1 LARSIKLRK
10 TFHQRVKARGI
21 RLQVEQIKL
30 RWRLGVLAGVA
41 MMILALYPQLN
52 LWVLRGH
59 DWNGAYAYNDID
71 EVAYAAYLQAL
82 IDARPRRNDPFAGR
96 DDSPEARQPESLF
109 SIQFIPPYA
118 IALLARPFGLSA
130 QSMMTVT
137 GVLAAFATALSLFW
151 LLGTL
156 TKDDAVAATSA
167 LMILCLGTLACAQGA
182 IVQLMGRGWAY
193 PYLPFLRR
201 YLPALPFPFFFLFCA
216 LVWRSLKDKSKRAFY
231 FYAAGAG
238 LAFAVL
244 VYSYF
249 YLWTTALAWLAC
261 FALLLLIAKPDG
273 WKRDFKSLSVTGV
286 IAILALVPY
295 AILLSNRATTM
306 DSVQLLTF
314 TRKPDFFRPPTLIG
328 IAVLIILLY
337 AVRRGRLEWRNRE
350 TLFAAAFAL
359 TPLLVFNQQIVTGR
373 SLQPIH
379 YEVFIVNYVAALSVV
394 LTVALILRAGFA
406 ALDARRKLRGRV
418 LLFTALATFAWGVVE
433 ADITTHVVDDQN
445 IMRDEALPVGKR
457 LRELALEAKA
467 SGVEKPGLVFAP
479 NLIEGDDLPTLAP
492 QGVLWARHLHVFAST
507 TWEEN
512 KERFYQHCYYAG
524 LDARW
529 LQSELTGGNYIVVI
543 ALFGWGRHH
552 DRLTVNAT
560 PLTPEEIA
568 TEVDRYSKYIESF
581 NRERA
586 AQLLLAYVVTD
597 ADGQTNLTNLDR
609 WYERVAGERHGKFT
623 FYRLR
628 LK

>member
-1 LARSIKLRK
+1 
-10 TFHQRVKARGI
+10 
-21 RLQVEQIKL
+21 LQVEQIKL

-52 LWVLRGH
+52 LWVLRGAE
-59 DWNGAYAYNDID
+59 WNGAYAYNDID

-82 IDARPRRNDPFAGR
+82 IDNRPRRNDPFTGR
-96 DDSPEARQPESLF
+96 DDAPGARQPESLF

-130 QSMMTVT
+130 QSMMIVT
-137 GVLAAFATALSLFW
+137 GALAALAAALALFW
-151 LLGTL
+151 LLGII
-156 TKDDAVAATSA
+156 TKDDRVAATGA
-167 LMILCLGTLACAQGA
+167 LITLCLGTLACAQGA

-201 YLPALPFPFFFLFCA
+201 YLPALPFPVFFIFCA
-216 LVWRSLKDKSKRAFY
+216 LIWRSLRNESKRVFY
-231 FYAAGAG
+231 LSAVGAG
-238 LAFAVL
+238 IAFAVL

-261 FALLLLIAKPDG
+261 FAVLLLIAKPDG
-273 WKRDFKSLSVTGV
+273 WKRDFKALATTGT
-286 IAILALVPY
+286 IAILALMPY

-314 TRKPDFFRPPTLIG
+314 TRQPDLFRPPALIG
-328 IAVLIILLY
+328 IAVLIILIY
-337 AVRRGRLEWRNRE
+337 AVWRGRLEWRNKQ

-359 TPLLVFNQQIVTGR
+359 TPLVVFNQQILTGR

-379 YEVFIVNYVAALSVV
+379 YEVFIVNYVAAFAVV
-394 LTVALILRAGFA
+394 LTAALILRAGVA
-406 ALDARRKLRGRV
+406 ADARRKLSSRV
-418 LLFTALATFAWGVVE
+418 LLFVALVTFGWGVVE

-445 IMRDEALPVGKR
+445 LTRDDALPVGRR
-457 LRELALEAKA
+457 LRELAREAKA
-467 SGVEKPGLVFAP
+467 AGVEQPGVVFAP

-492 QGVLWARHLHVFAST
+492 QGVLWARHLHVFSGT

-512 KERFYQHCYYAG
+512 KERFYQHAYYAG

-552 DRLTVNAT
+552 DRLTVNST
-560 PLTPEEIA
+560 PITPEEITA
-568 TEVDRYSKYIESF
+568 EVDRYTKYIESF

-586 AQLLLAYVVTD
+586 AQLLLSYVVTD
-597 ADGQTNLTNLDR
+597 ADGQTNMMNLDR
-609 WYERVAGERHGKFT
+609 WYERDAGERYGKFIL
-623 FYRLR
+623 YHVRLR
-628 LK
+628 

>member
-1 LARSIKLRK
+1 
-10 TFHQRVKARGI
+10 
-21 RLQVEQIKL
+21 LQVEQIKL

-82 IDARPRRNDPFAGR
+82 IDARPRRNDPFTNR
-96 DDSPEARQPESLF
+96 DDAPEARQPESLF
-109 SIQFIPPYA
+109 SIQFMPPYV
-118 IALLARPFGLSA
+118 IALVARPFGLSA

-137 GVLAAFATALSLFW
+137 GALAAFATALALFW
-151 LLGTL
+151 LLGMT
-156 TKDDAVAATSA
+156 TKDDAIAATGA
-167 LMILCLGTLACAQGA
+167 LMVLCLGTLACAQGA
-182 IVQLMGRGWAY
+182 IVQLTGRGWAY

-201 YLPALPFPFFFLFCA
+201 YLPALPFPLFFIFCA
-216 LVWRSLKDKSKRAFY
+216 LVWRSLKDESKRNFY
-231 FYAAGAG
+231 YYAAGAG
-238 LAFAVL
+238 VAFAVL

-273 WKRDFKSLSVTGV
+273 WKRDFKALAITSV

-306 DSVQLLTF
+306 DSVQLLAF
-314 TRKPDFFRPPTLIG
+314 TRRPDLFRPPTLIG

-337 AVRRGRLEWRNRE
+337 AVRRGRLEWRNRK

-359 TPLLVFNQQIVTGR
+359 TPLVVFNQQIVTGR

-394 LTVALILRAGFA
+394 LAAALILRAGVA
-406 ALDARRKLRGRV
+406 TAGARRKLQRRV
-418 LLFTALATFAWGVVE
+418 LLFLALATFGWGVVE

-445 IMRDEALPVGKR
+445 IIRDEALPVGKR
-457 LRELALEAKA
+457 LRQLALEAKQA
-467 SGVEKPGLVFAP
+467 GIEKPGLVFAP
-479 NLIEGDDLPTLAP
+479 NLIQGDDLPTLAP
-492 QGVLWARHLHVFAST
+492 QGVLWARHLHVFASA

-524 LDARW
+524 LDAHW
-529 LQSELTGGNYIVVI
+529 LQSELTGGNYVVVI

-560 PLTPEEIA
+560 PITPEEIVA
-568 TEVDRYSKYIESF
+568 EVDRYSKYIDSF

-586 AQLLLAYVVTD
+586 AQFLLSYVVTD
-597 ADGQTNLTNLDR
+597 ADGQINMTNLDR
-609 WYERVAGERHGKFT
+609 WYERDAGERQGKFIL
-623 FYRLR
+623 YRLR